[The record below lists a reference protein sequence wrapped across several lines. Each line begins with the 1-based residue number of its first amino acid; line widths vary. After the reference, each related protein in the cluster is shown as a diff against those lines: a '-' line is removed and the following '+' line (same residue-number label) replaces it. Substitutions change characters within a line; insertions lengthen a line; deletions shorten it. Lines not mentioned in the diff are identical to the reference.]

1 MSAGLWALAL
11 LFAAGACGGHPEA
24 VDLLESAAAR
34 LTEASVEGRNLQW
47 VQSQIGRPRRIR
59 DVVRATLPATP
70 PSRLVFVVDV
80 PRDGRLAL
88 APGMPRPH
96 RRRPAVEFVVK
107 VRREGRET
115 TLWSRL
121 VDPANRPEDRGW
133 VPLEVDL
140 SEHAGRGVELVL
152 ETRGYDE
159 GGSRAFWGTPAITTA
174 EDTDAPLVV
183 VYLVDTLRADHL
195 SLYGYERDTSLE
207 LERFARDAVVFDQAI
222 APSSWTKP
230 SVASL
235 FTSLL
240 PAQHRCV
247 QFYTPLDRS
256 FVTFAEMLQERGYG
270 TGAVVTNELVLARE
284 AHYDQGFEYFARP
297 PEPQSAREVVD
308 AALEYLTSRRGLPT
322 LLYLHTMDPHWPYAP
337 PPPFDR
343 RYPPPPAPGR
353 AAAGPYDYEEPL
365 DLDRIVA
372 QYDGEVAYGDG
383 EFGRFVRELEAQGLY
398 ERSLIVFL
406 SDHGEEF
413 LDHGDWMHGHTLFEE
428 LVRVPLVVKYPGNR
442 HAGRRVARQVL
453 LVDVLPTILAGR
465 GRPSTSAAVG
475 RPLEEA
481 FAGGTDGS
489 TVERPAILETKY
501 REYVAYG
508 VRTPVDKYVH
518 HINPVDHEL
527 YLDLV
532 RDPLERE
539 GPVAHLGARARDLRR
554 IADEALTPAAFRY
567 RLRVA
572 GEDHYDLLIRTSGWI
587 HDVDAVGLGPDEHAR
602 VEDDRQRLTL
612 RLAPHGG
619 RPREV
624 SVLMIPHGAPL
635 WLEGTRDGRPLRAR
649 DIRVGA
655 KAIPARV
662 VPFEF
667 PDVEE
672 APGAFSPP
680 PAGVP
685 GIDLWL
691 SPAGS
696 GPVPEFDTRA
706 RERLEALGYL
716 Q

>member
-1 MSAGLWALAL
+1 M
-11 LFAAGACGGHPEA
+11 
-24 VDLLESAAAR
+24 DLLASAPAR
-34 LTEASVEGRNLQW
+34 LTEASVEGRGIQW
-47 VQSQIGRPRRIR
+47 VRSQIGWPHRIR
-59 DVVRATLPATP
+59 DVLRATLPATP
-70 PSRLVFVVDV
+70 PSRLVFVVDI
-80 PRDGRLAL
+80 PPGGRLAL
-88 APGMPRPH
+88 APGIQRPH

-107 VRREGRET
+107 VRQEGRET
-115 TLWSRL
+115 TLLSRL

-140 SEHAGRGVELVL
+140 SGHAGRGVELVL
-152 ETRGYDE
+152 ETRGYEKSE
-159 GGSRAFWGTPAITTA
+159 GEGRSFWGTPTITTA

-195 SLYGYERDTSLE
+195 SLYGYERDTARE

-230 SVASL
+230 SVASI

-247 QFYTPLDRS
+247 QFYTPLDHS
-256 FVTFAEMLQERGYG
+256 FVTLAEMLQERGYG

-284 AHYDQGFEYFARP
+284 AHFDQGFEYFARP
-297 PEPQSAREVVD
+297 DEPENAREVVD
-308 AALEYLTSRRGLPT
+308 AALDYLTSRRGLPT
-322 LLYLHTMDPHWPYAP
+322 LLYLHTMDPHWPYTP
-337 PPPFDR
+337 PSPFDR
-343 RYPPPPAPGR
+343 RYPPAPAPGR

-372 QYDGEVAYGDG
+372 QYDGEVAYGDE
-383 EFGRFVRELEAQGLY
+383 EFGRFVRELEARGLY

-413 LDHGDWMHGHTLFEE
+413 LEHGDWMHGHTLFEE
-428 LVRVPLVVKYPGNR
+428 LIRVPLVVKYPGNR

-453 LVDVLPTILAGR
+453 LVDVLPTILLSQGLPA
-465 GRPSTSAAVG
+465 PSASAVVG
-475 RPLEEA
+475 RPLDEA
-481 FAGGTDGS
+481 FEVGAERN

-518 HINPVDHEL
+518 HISPVDKEL

-532 RDPLERE
+532 RDPSEQA
-539 GPVAHLGARARDLRR
+539 GPVADLGARARALRR
-554 IADEALTPAAFRY
+554 IADDALTPAAFRY
-567 RLRVA
+567 RLRA
-572 GEDHYDLLIRTSGWI
+572 TGDDHYDLHIRTSGWI
-587 HDVDAVGLGPDEHAR
+587 HSVDAVGLGPTEHTL
-602 VEDDRQRLTL
+602 VEDGRQHLTL
-612 RLAPHGG
+612 RLAPRNG

-635 WLEGTRDGRPLRAR
+635 WLEGTRGGRPLRPG
-649 DIRVGA
+649 DIRIAAEG
-655 KAIPARV
+655 IPARV

-667 PDVEE
+667 PDVEVI
-672 APGAFSPP
+672 PRAFSPP
-680 PAGVP
+680 PAGVA
-685 GIDLWL
+685 GIDVWL
-691 SPAGS
+691 SPVG
-696 GPVPEFDTRA
+696 GGTVPEFHDRA
-706 RERLEALGYL
+706 REQLKALGYL